1 MTVIFYI
8 EDLQLTDEKVSWVN
22 NSITLVEHSSAVD
35 LEVDTE
41 TEDIRVILCTPWTGK
56 PRHRASHW
64 FSEHASG
71 MALIQTQVS

>member
-1 MTVIFYI
+1 M

-22 NSITLVEHSSAVD
+22 NSITLVEHSSAAD
-35 LEVDTE
+35 LEVENE
-41 TEDIRVILCTPWTGK
+41 TEDIRVLICTLWMGK
-56 PRHRASHW
+56 PRHRVSHW